1 LSVPS
6 FWQPLVIGLIILFGV
21 ILDTYR
27 RRFSEVRRAVQVLRS
42 KAVGKSVQDEHVAKV
57 PVARD
62 AIGNRVIHNPISDP
76 GHERKTDREKRD
88 GSVVARQ
95 KNQDGKLGKEE

>member
-1 LSVPS
+1 MTLLIPS

-42 KAVGKSVQDEHVAKV
+42 KAVGKSVQDEHAATTPAVEDVTGKQRASQSNFTSGS
-57 PVARD
+57 R
-62 AIGNRVIHNPISDP
+62 
-76 GHERKTDREKRD
+76 EEDR
-88 GSVVARQ
+88 S
-95 KNQDGKLGKEE
+95 